1 MKLKNNKGVTLL
13 ILTITITVLLII
25 TGITIT
31 NSKGQL
37 AIKNVNNLY
46 SDLESISTKVS
57 DYYLKNDSLPVLEN
71 TYLNSSNALKLLC
84 ISNGEDESLI
94 NPNDDGN
101 YYVLDLSKLENLTL
115 NYGKDFMK
123 WNNSSTFQVYQDLY
137 IINEVSHQ
145 IYYPKGVNY
154 NGEIYFTKGNNAEY
168 INKIENIS
176 ARFKQN

>member
-71 TYLNSSNALKLLC
+71 TYLNSSNALKL
-84 ISNGEDESLI
+84 IQMMMG
-94 NPNDDGN
+94 
-101 YYVLDLSKLENLTL
+101 
-115 NYGKDFMK
+115 
-123 WNNSSTFQVYQDLY
+123 
-137 IINEVSHQ
+137 IIM
-145 IYYPKGVNY
+145 
-154 NGEIYFTKGNNAEY
+154 F
-168 INKIENIS
+168 
-176 ARFKQN
+176 

>member
-71 TYLNSSNALKLLC
+71 TYLNSSNALKL
-84 ISNGEDESLI
+84 
-94 NPNDDGN
+94 
-101 YYVLDLSKLENLTL
+101 
-115 NYGKDFMK
+115 MK

-154 NGEIYFTKGNNAEY
+154 NGEIYFTKGNNAES

>member
-94 NPNDDGN
+94 NPNDGGN

-145 IYYPKGVNY
+145 IYYPKGVSY
-154 NGEIYFTKGNNAEY
+154 NGEIYFTKGNNAEP

-176 ARFKQN
+176 AKFKQN